1 MKSSQSAIKLFATLL
16 IVFLYTSVGSYAQ
29 TGSLKVEPSTLNF
42 GAHDIG
48 TPSPLTLTV
57 ANNGQASANLSI
69 ALTGDD
75 SSEFSWN
82 SSCLV
87 GLVAGGKCNIT
98 VSFAPVKI
106 TKEEKR
112 EAQLVISTEK
122 SESQSLKLTGSAY
135 QNLGVSPSQLRFD
148 DQTVEK
154 AASPQTVV
162 VTNYSDAAVPSI
174 AVSATGDFTETHS
187 KCEKL
192 APGSSCAIS
201 VVFQPK
207 TEGIASGSLTISTD
221 RPNLGK
227 LPRLVLL
234 DGKGISRCS
243 LVPISF
249 WSWDF
254 WLVLLVSGLYF
265 VGLVLVRWHM
275 IAKPARA
282 QLVTQVQAVR
292 ANLRSEMASGAATA
306 ATQARAA
313 QVEHLL
319 DWALYTFKYPN
330 FPVEKGANDKETSH
344 FPGYLPWP
352 TRLFNALFWPRGQEL
367 AAWNASHEAELLLV
381 ELFSDDHVWA
391 RMETAEQQLRALNVP
406 TATSLA
412 DLVKQAISPTSTP
425 PSAER
430 LRALLAQ
437 ALGVLYEHGDRAYFD
452 LATWHSKMMWLV
464 GSALLLIFAIAM
476 TLQNGILLLLGAVG
490 GLLSRLA
497 RTVSS
502 ADTGNDYGATWGAL
516 FLSPLS
522 GALSAWGGVLLI
534 VLGLKFN
541 ILGGALNVDWCHP
554 YEPATLALALLFGFS
569 ERLFDGI
576 ATQIDQKISKTQ
588 PDSSSKGTPT
598 PTPSPSSTGATKVTP
613 NQETKPEQQPKDA
626 PPKPEQPKVAPPK
639 PEQPKDAPPKPEQPK
654 DAPPKPEQQPKDAPP
669 KPEQS

>member
-16 IVFLYTSVGSYAQ
+16 MVFLYTSVGSFAQ

-48 TPSPLTLTV
+48 TASPLVLTV
-57 ANNGQASANLSI
+57 TNNGQAPTNLTI

-75 SSEFSWN
+75 SSDFSSN
-82 SSCLV
+82 SACPSPLP
-87 GLVAGGKCNIT
+87 ASSKCVIT
-98 VSFAPVKI
+98 VSFAPLKI

-112 EAQLVISTEK
+112 EAQLVILAEK
-122 SESQSLKLTGSAY
+122 GESQTLKLTGSSY
-135 QNLGVSPSQLRFD
+135 QNLGAWPAQLRFE
-148 DQTVEK
+148 DQLLDK
-154 AASPQTVV
+154 PASPQTVV
-162 VTNYSDAAVPSI
+162 VTNYSDATVPSV

-192 APGSSCAIS
+192 APGAACAIS
-201 VVFQPK
+201 VVFLPK
-207 TEGIASGSLTISTD
+207 SEGAAAGSLAISTD

-234 DGKGISRCS
+234 EGRGISHCN
-243 LVPISF
+243 LAPVSF

-254 WLVLLVSGLYF
+254 WLILLVGGLYF

-292 ANLRSEMASGAATA
+292 ANLRSEMAGGSASP

-319 DWALYTFKYPN
+319 DWALYSFKYPS
-330 FPVEKGANDKETSH
+330 FPVERDANGNEISH
-344 FPGYLPWP
+344 FPGYLSWS
-352 TRLFNALFWPRGQEL
+352 TRLFNAVFWPRGQEL

-381 ELFSDDHVWA
+381 ELISDDHVRA
-391 RMETAEQQLRALNVP
+391 RMQTAEQRLRALNTP
-406 TATSLA
+406 TSTSLA
-412 DLVKQAISPTSTP
+412 ELLKQAISPPSTP
-425 PSAER
+425 PSGER
-430 LRALLAQ
+430 LRALLAE
-437 ALGVLYEHGDRAYFD
+437 ALAVLYEQGDRAYFD

-464 GSALLLIFAIAM
+464 GSALLLIIALAM
-476 TLQNGILLLLGAVG
+476 TLQNAILLLLGAVG

-502 ADTGNDYGATWGAL
+502 ADTANDYGATWGAL

-534 VLGLKFN
+534 VLGFKFN
-541 ILGGALNVDWCHP
+541 ILGTTLNVDWCRP
-554 YEPATLALALLFGFS
+554 YEPATLAVALLFGFS

-576 ATQIDQKISKTQ
+576 ATQIDQKIAKTQ
-588 PDSSSKGTPT
+588 TSSPSGPQN
-598 PTPSPSSTGATKVTP
+598 TPSTNVNPGGP
-613 NQETKPEQQPKDA
+613 IA
-626 PPKPEQPKVAPPK
+626 PANKQVA
-639 PEQPKDAPPKPEQPK
+639 PEQPKDKPPKPE
-654 DAPPKPEQQPKDAPP
+654 
-669 KPEQS
+669 

>member
-1 MKSSQSAIKLFATLL
+1 MKSSQSAIRLFLTLLFAFVCMASASL
-16 IVFLYTSVGSYAQ
+16 AQ
-29 TGSLKVEPSTLNF
+29 TGQLKVDRSALDF
-42 GAHDIG
+42 DAHDIG
-48 TPSPLTLTV
+48 TSSPLVLTV
-57 ANNGQASANLSI
+57 ANNGQASANLAI
-69 ALTGDD
+69 VLTGDD
-75 SSEFSWN
+75 SGEFSWN
-82 SSCLV
+82 STCLV
-87 GLVAGGKCNIT
+87 GLVASGTCKIT
-98 VSFAPVKI
+98 VSFAPLKI

-112 EAQLVISTEK
+112 KAQLVVSTEK
-122 SESQSLKLTGSAY
+122 GESQTLSLTGSAY
-135 QNLGVSPSQLRFD
+135 QNLGVSPSQLRFE

-154 AASPQTVV
+154 SASPQTVV

-192 APGSSCAIS
+192 APGAACAIS
-201 VVFQPK
+201 VVFLPK
-207 TEGIASGSLTISTD
+207 TEGAATGSLTISAD

-306 ATQARAA
+306 PAQARAA
-313 QVEHLL
+313 QIEHLL
-319 DWALYTFKYPN
+319 DWALYTFKYPS
-330 FPVEKGANDKETSH
+330 FPVERGANDKEISH

-381 ELFSDDHVWA
+381 EVFSDDHVRA
-391 RMETAEQQLRALNVP
+391 RLETSEQRLRALNIP

-412 DLVKQAISPTSTP
+412 DLVKQAISPGSNP
-425 PSAER
+425 ASGER
-430 LRALLAQ
+430 LRALLAETL
-437 ALGVLYEHGDRAYFD
+437 AVLYEHGDRAYFD

-464 GSALLLIFAIAM
+464 GSALLLIFALAM
-476 TLQNGILLLLGAVG
+476 TLQNAILLLLGAVG

-502 ADTGNDYGATWGAL
+502 ADTANDYGATWGAL

-541 ILGGALNVDWCHP
+541 ILGGALNVDWCRP

-598 PTPSPSSTGATKVTP
+598 PTPSPSPTGATKAP
-613 NQETKPEQQPKDA
+613 ANQEIKPEQQPKEAPAKPEKQPKDALPKPEQQPKDA
-626 PPKPEQPKVAPPK
+626 PA
-639 PEQPKDAPPKPEQPK
+639 
-654 DAPPKPEQQPKDAPP
+654 KPEQQPKDAPP